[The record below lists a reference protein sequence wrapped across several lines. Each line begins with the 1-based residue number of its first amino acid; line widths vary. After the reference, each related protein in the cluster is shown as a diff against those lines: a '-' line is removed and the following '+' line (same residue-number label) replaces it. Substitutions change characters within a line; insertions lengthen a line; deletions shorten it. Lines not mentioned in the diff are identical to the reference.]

1 MVAVVPKSELQQP
14 PIDPSLLRGRLESSP
29 IRHATAGREPR
40 QMHPESGSGSV
51 LMPDMEIGS
60 SEAEDSHYAE
70 EDVVHCGSNYG
81 MDTAEEDEEA
91 VLRPL
96 TSKFPDLP
104 LPDVEDLDVARFC
117 EVKQDRPCHL
127 WCCKDQPEADNHPVG
142 EAVGPAG
149 FYGGYKAAD
158 VGPFVEAVEEMKV
171 DEDRGL
177 WPKVIPAFSPPLTP
191 IPLPVCPHVARHSPR
206 FSWCKRTS
214 TSCASC

>member
-1 MVAVVPKSELQQP
+1 MVAAVPKSELQQP

-40 QMHPESGSGSV
+40 QMHPESGLGSV

-60 SEAEDSHYAE
+60 SEAEDSHYKE

-91 VLRPL
+91 VLRAL

-127 WCCKDQPEADNHPVG
+127 WCRKYQPEGGKPPSGCRQPPHGRSGRAC
-142 EAVGPAG
+142 G
-149 FYGGYKAAD
+149 FLQRRQG
-158 VGPFVEAVEEMKV
+158 
-171 DEDRGL
+171 R
-177 WPKVIPAFSPPLTP
+177 
-191 IPLPVCPHVARHSPR
+191 
-206 FSWCKRTS
+206 
-214 TSCASC
+214 